1 MTVLCE
7 DNIYWYALRVTYGR
21 EKKAYDYLVSRNV
34 EAYYLTLETVKVI
47 DGLLTATKPTCPC
60 LSTENHIAP

>member
-34 EAYYLTLETVKVI
+34 EAYYPTLETVKVI
-47 DGLLTATKPTCPC
+47 DGINEWLDRHGVADVHDIIGCV
-60 LSTENHIAP
+60 